1 MSHCFFSI
9 SSCYIG
15 HHLSYLFGGFG
26 VPEKSVRN
34 STGSNNLCFST
45 VLHTAYPSIFIMF
58 FFFIAG
64 SIPTWGYSS
73 RNNWTY
79 LDILYNS
86 IYRIISQLVGVGILL
101 LYHVISICNSLNPT
115 NIHDVM
121 TNPQYSWFI
130 STSIPYIYPQLFTRV
145 DFKSHLYIYIYMYLY
160 LYIYSHYI
168 LLSSIKSPIWGPI
181 VG

>member
-1 MSHCFFSI
+1 MSHCFFFKYLHVTLVIIYRIYLGVLVCLKKVWETPLAPITCVFLQFCILHTHQS
-9 SSCYIG
+9 SSC
-15 HHLSYLFGGFG
+15 
-26 VPEKSVRN
+26 
-34 STGSNNLCFST
+34 
-45 VLHTAYPSIFIMF
+45 

-145 DFKSHLYIYIYMYLY
+145 DFKSHLYIYMYLY
-160 LYIYSHYI
+160 LYIFSLYPVIIH
-168 LLSSIKSPIWGPI
+168 
-181 VG
+181 